1 MNAESSM
8 KLARSHARN
17 FAFNAKPPAPELLA
31 SPNRMASN
39 TLTTSL
45 LHRHYLVTTSLLRCY
60 YIVTTSYQQAGDT
73 GLAANL
79 RADLAF
85 P

>member
-1 MNAESSM
+1 MNAEPPTGP
-8 KLARSHARN
+8 AGSHARN
-17 FAFNAKPPAPELLA
+17 CAFNAKPPAPDPLA

-45 LHRHYLVTTSLLRCY
+45 LPRDYLVTTSLLRCY
-60 YIVTTSYQQAGDT
+60 YIVTTSYEQAGT
-73 GLAANL
+73 PGLAANL